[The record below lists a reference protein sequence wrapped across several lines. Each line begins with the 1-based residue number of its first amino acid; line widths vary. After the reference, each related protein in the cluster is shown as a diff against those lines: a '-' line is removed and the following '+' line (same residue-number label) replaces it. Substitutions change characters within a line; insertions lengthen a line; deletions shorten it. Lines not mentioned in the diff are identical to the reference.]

1 MPKSGGGRATLIG
14 AGGLAIMIFAAGLT
28 YFWREFRGLSE
39 LQAKGVHQLELYA
52 NGLQSELDRFLY
64 VPGLVELARDVLAVI
79 EAPVDALRRQNA
91 NAYLER
97 LNERAGTNVI
107 YVLDVSGKVLASSN
121 WQQPDSFV
129 GMDFSFR
136 PYFQIASH
144 GERGRFFGVGTTSG
158 QPGYYF
164 SHPIR
169 RDGKLAGVA
178 AVKVSLDRVE
188 QSWSGGEEGVLLAD
202 GHGVVVL
209 ASEPAWKFTTL
220 RPLDEHTRAE
230 LLRTRQFDRKTLRR
244 LDLNV
249 IDELGSGLRIVS
261 LSESSATG
269 TFHKPAQEFLAQIRP
284 MANSDWELMVL
295 SKLDPVR
302 VAALGDSMLAGVV
315 AAFGWM
321 LLLYLNERRR
331 NIKVSLA
338 AKEAL
343 ERAYG
348 ELERRVRE
356 RTTDLTAANA
366 RLQAEIEERERTE
379 RHLQTTENELVQAG
393 KLAVLGQLSTG
404 ITHELNQPLA
414 ALRTLSDNTIKFLQR
429 GDLETA
435 QANLTT
441 IGQLVERMGHITG
454 QLKVFARKA
463 PSQPRLVEA
472 HKAIRNALLLLNPR
486 IRKEG
491 VHLEL
496 DCPERSPTIFCDQNR
511 LEQVLINLI
520 GNALDATKTSEAKRL
535 WVGCETDGDRVVIRV
550 RDGGSGL
557 TEEAKRRLFEPFF
570 TTKEPGAGLGLGLA
584 ISSGIVRECGGT
596 LFGDNHP
603 EGGAIFCLE
612 LPLVP
617 AEDGPA

>member
-1 MPKSGGGRATLIG
+1 MPNFGGGRATLIG
-14 AGGLAIMIFAAGLT
+14 AGGLVIMILAAGLT
-28 YFWREFRGLSE
+28 YLWREFRGLSE
-39 LQAKGVHQLELYA
+39 LQAKGVHRLELYA

-64 VPGLVELARDVLAVI
+64 VPGIVELERDVLAVI
-79 EAPVDALRRQNA
+79 EAPADAARRRNA

-107 YVLDVSGKVLASSN
+107 YVFDTAGVVLASSN
-121 WQQPDSFV
+121 WRQPDSFV
-129 GMDFSFR
+129 GMNFSFR
-136 PYFQIASH
+136 PYFQVAAH
-144 GERGRFFGVGTTSG
+144 GERGRFFGIGTASG

-169 RDGKLAGVA
+169 RDGKLVGVA

-188 QSWSGGEEGVLLAD
+188 QSWTGGEDGVLLVD
-202 GHGVVVL
+202 GYGVVVL

-220 RPLDEHTRAE
+220 RPLDEHARAE
-230 LLRTRQFDRKTLRR
+230 LLRTRQFDRKTLQP
-244 LDLNV
+244 LDLSV
-249 IDELGSGLRIVS
+249 IDELGKGLRIVS
-261 LSESSATG
+261 LGENSPVGAFG
-269 TFHKPAQEFLAQIRP
+269 DLAQEFLAQARP
-284 MANSDWELMVL
+284 MINSDWELMVL

-302 VAALGDSMLAGVV
+302 VAALGDGMLAAVI

-331 NIKVSLA
+331 NINVSLA

-348 ELERRVRE
+348 ELELRVRE
-356 RTTDLTAANA
+356 RTVDLTAANA
-366 RLQAEIEERERTE
+366 RLQAEIEERERAE
-379 RHLQTTENELVQAG
+379 RHLRTTENELVQAG
-393 KLAVLGQLSTG
+393 KLAVLGQLATG

-414 ALRTLSDNTIKFLQR
+414 ALRTLSDNTIKFLRR

-435 QANLTT
+435 QANLST

-463 PSQPRLVEA
+463 PSQPRPVQIG
-472 HKAIRNALLLLNPR
+472 KAIRNALLLLDPR

-491 VHLEL
+491 VRLEL
-496 DCPERSPTIFCDQNR
+496 DCPERSPAAFCDQNR

-520 GNALDATKTSEAKRL
+520 GNALDAIKTAEVKRL
-535 WVGCETDGDRVVIRV
+535 RVACEEDGARVVVRIR
-550 RDGGSGL
+550 DSGPGL

-584 ISSGIVRECGGT
+584 ISSGIVRECGGV
-596 LFGDNHP
+596 LSGDSHP
-603 EGGAIFCLE
+603 EGGAIFSLE
-612 LPLVP
+612 LPLVVG
-617 AEDGPA
+617 EDGST